1 MNQDIQTARIVVT
14 GGCGF
19 IGSHLVE
26 KLHDMGFHVTVVDD
40 KRHGNFCWKLPRV
53 NYVSMDVANCKLTE
67 LMARPIAIFHL
78 ANITRDTSPF
88 VNPRDVINSNTL
100 TTTAVCDWASYWE
113 TYLFFATDSEEKFLD
128 KESLYYWSKKNSESI
143 IDYYDKLHA
152 PYFHYVNMVLYN
164 VYGPREPDYGDFS
177 PLIKK
182 FKDNYLAGLPLRVYG
197 SGNKKRD
204 FTHVDDVVQGMLQLL
219 VSDGLPREV
228 HLGKGS
234 PKSVMAIAT
243 AFDTTVLHEFDAPGD
258 PDIVECT
265 TPYIEC
271 PNDVIKYIN
280 SWLKENP
287 IDN

>member
-1 MNQDIQTARIVVT
+1 MSSYETARIVVT

-26 KLHDMGFHVTVVDD
+26 KLHDLGFHVTVVDD
-40 KRHGNFCWKLPRV
+40 NRQGDYRWDLPRV
-53 NYVSMDVANCKLTE
+53 VYVSEDVATCNLTE
-67 LMARPIAIFHL
+67 FMSRPIAIFHF
-78 ANITRDTSPF
+78 ANITRVTSDVEP
-88 VNPRDVINSNTL
+88 PQEVINKNIQA
-100 TTTAVCDWASYWE
+100 TTAVCEWAKHWE
-113 TYLFFATDSEEKFLD
+113 TYLFFATVPEEKFVD
-128 KESLYYWSKKNSESI
+128 KSNSYYWSKKTSESI
-143 IDYYDKLHA
+143 LNLYSEMYE
-152 PYFHYVNMVLYN
+152 PYFYYVNMVLYN
-164 VYGPREPDYGDFS
+164 IYGPREPDHGKFS
-177 PLIKK
+177 SVIKK
-182 FKDNYLAGLPLRVYG
+182 FKTNYLNGLPITVYG
-197 SGNKKRD
+197 NGKKKRD
-204 FTHVDDVVQGMLQLL
+204 YTHVDDVVQGMLQLL
-219 VSDGLPREV
+219 VEDSLSKEV

-243 AFDTTVLHEFDAPGD
+243 AFDTTVIHEFDVPGE